1 MTKIVLYPTPVT
13 LSKSVLWYIKRK
25 RKKKKEK
32 KERRKKRKKEERKER
47 KKERKKEAAHI
58 IRKKYSKTKLVKLT
72 VPVNIQDNNSCI
84 GAVV

>member
-32 KERRKKRKKEERKER
+32 KERNKEESHVIKI
-47 KKERKKEAAHI
+47 HV
-58 IRKKYSKTKLVKLT
+58 YSRTKLEKLK
-72 VPVNIQDNNSCI
+72 VPVNIQDNSSCI
-84 GAVV
+84 GEIV

>member
-25 RKKKKEK
+25 R
-32 KERRKKRKKEERKER
+32 RKKR

>member
-13 LSKSVLWYIKRK
+13 LSESVLWYVKRK
-25 RKKKKEK
+25 RKKKKE
-32 KERRKKRKKEERKER
+32 

-84 GAVV
+84 GAIV

>member
-32 KERRKKRKKEERKER
+32 KER
-47 KKERKKEAAHI
+47 KKERSGSYYKKNI
-58 IRKKYSKTKLVKLT
+58 FKNKTSEINSSCQHSGQQLLYRGGCLKLYCT
-72 VPVNIQDNNSCI
+72 
-84 GAVV
+84 